1 MGKSPNARPNRYSGV
16 GATKAPADVA
26 SWEDAEPETLW
37 RTVQEVTNLGDAV
50 MFGKTRDGGAVVVII
65 MSNDDRL
72 KYYATGAEEIATLL
86 HEIRASVSRAE

>member
-1 MGKSPNARPNRYSGV
+1 
-16 GATKAPADVA
+16 
-26 SWEDAEPETLW
+26 
-37 RTVQEVTNLGDAV
+37 